1 MIQDLTI
8 NFYKSDWIVVYQGMQ
23 DPWAPKESQ
32 QGISLIL
39 FYLAG
44 SSAVKKLEN
53 GMSYPVLCLPS
64 VSIKC
69 LNYLKCIRLNTKQ
82 DMMERPSWKY
92 GKVQETNEAR

>member
-8 NFYKSDWIVVYQGMQ
+8 NFYKSEWIVVYQGMQ

-32 QGISLIL
+32 QGISLTL

-44 SSAVKKLEN
+44 SSAVKKLGN
-53 GMSYPVLCLPS
+53 GISYPVLCLPS
-64 VSIKC
+64 VSTKC
-69 LNYLKCIRLNTKQ
+69 LNYLKRIRLNTKQ

-92 GKVQETNEAR
+92 GKVQEMNEAC